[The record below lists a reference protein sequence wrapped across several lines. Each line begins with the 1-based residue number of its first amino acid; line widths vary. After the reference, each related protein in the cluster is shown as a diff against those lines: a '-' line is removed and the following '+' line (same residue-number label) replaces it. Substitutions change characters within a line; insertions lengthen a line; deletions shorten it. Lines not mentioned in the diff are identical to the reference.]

1 MVSSILRR
9 AAVLL
14 AACVQV
20 AATRRVGA
28 QLTPC
33 SVPGLTG
40 DVRCGSVDVFENRR
54 AQSGRKI
61 QISFIVARATD
72 ADRAPDPLLL
82 FAGGPGQPASGMVD
96 FANAAFSP
104 MHRKRDLVFVDVRG
118 TGKSNPLNCRLYRKA
133 PDFLGQ
139 FYPEASV
146 RHCRD
151 SLGALADLRQYTTP
165 NIADDIDDVRA
176 ALGYDRINIYGTSY
190 GSRLAFVYLR
200 QHPERVRAI
209 VMKAIVPTN
218 AHMPMGYAQDA
229 ERALELLARD
239 CAAERECAATFPNF
253 ESEFRAVIERARQGK
268 LRAAWPAQPTVAG
281 VQPGDS
287 VTIGADALTST
298 VMGFMQSVGSRASL
312 PRAAHRAFLG
322 DASELLQA
330 ILFYRSSL
338 DGGQIAI
345 GMHLSVMCSED
356 TRWLDPRKAAED
368 NASSFL
374 GDARVRAQLAACRN
388 WPQGDPGRDYDQ
400 PVRGDA
406 PVLLVS
412 GELDPNTPARW
423 GKEALKTLPN
433 GRHVILPLVAHN
445 FSSAATCGAQF
456 VAEFIERASGRDLDL
471 SCASGI
477 RLPPFARE

>member
-1 MVSSILRR
+1 
-9 AAVLL
+9 
-14 AACVQV
+14 V
-20 AATRRVGA
+20 AA

-33 SVPGLTG
+33 SVAGLTG
-40 DVRCGSVDVFENRR
+40 DVRCGTVDVFENRTTR
-54 AQSGRKI
+54 SGRRLAL
-61 QISFIVARATD
+61 SVIVARATE
-72 ADRAPDPLLL
+72 ADRAPDPFFL
-82 FAGGPGQPASGMVD
+82 FAGGPGQAASGMVD
-96 FANAAFSP
+96 FANTAFSVV
-104 MHRKRDLVFVDVRG
+104 RRTRDLVLVDVRG
-118 TGKSNPLNCRLYRKA
+118 TGQSNPLNCRLYRK
-133 PDFLGQ
+133 PTDFLGE

-190 GSRLAFVYLR
+190 GSRLAFVYMR
-200 QHPERVRAI
+200 QHPGHVRSV

-229 ERALELLARD
+229 DRALELLARD
-239 CAAERECAATFPNF
+239 CAADRDCAAEYPNF
-253 ESEFRAVIERARQGK
+253 ASEFRTVVARAKQGT
-268 LRAAWPAQPTVAG
+268 LRGAWPAQRAMSG
-281 VQPGDS
+281 IQPGDS
-287 VTIGADALTST
+287 ITIDADALTST

-312 PRAAHRAFLG
+312 PRAVHRAFLG
-322 DASELLQA
+322 DGSELLQA
-330 ILFYRSSL
+330 ILFYRTSL

-368 NASSFL
+368 NARSFL
-374 GDARVRAQLAACRN
+374 GDARVRAQLSACRN
-388 WPQGDPGRDYDQ
+388 WPQGDPGRGYDQ

-423 GKEALKTLPN
+423 GEEALKTLPN

-456 VAEFIERASGRDLDL
+456 VADFIERASARDLDL
-471 SCASGI
+471 SCATQI
-477 RLPPFARE
+477 RLPPFAR

>member
-1 MVSSILRR
+1 VE
-9 AAVLL
+9 
-14 AACVQV
+14 
-20 AATRRVGA
+20 
-28 QLTPC
+28 
-33 SVPGLTG
+33 
-40 DVRCGSVDVFENRR
+40 VFENRKAR
-54 AQSGRKI
+54 SGRKI
-61 QISFIVARATD
+61 QLSVIVARATE
-72 ADRAPDPLLL
+72 ADRAPDPFFL
-82 FAGGPGQPASGMVD
+82 FAGGPGQAASGMVD
-96 FANAAFSP
+96 FANTAFSLV
-104 MHRKRDLVFVDVRG
+104 HRKRDLVFVDVRG
-118 TGKSNPLNCRLYRKA
+118 TGKSNALNCRLYRKPA
-133 PDFLGQ
+133 DFLGE

-151 SLGALADLRQYTTP
+151 SLGSLADLRQYTTP

-229 ERALELLARD
+229 EHALELLARD
-239 CAAERECAATFPNF
+239 CAADRDCAATYPNF
-253 ESEFRAVIERARQGK
+253 ETEFRAVVERAKQGT
-268 LRAAWPAQPTVAG
+268 LRGAWPAQPAMPG
-281 VQPGDS
+281 IQLGDS
-287 VTIGADALTST
+287 ITIGGDALTST

-312 PRAAHRAFLG
+312 PRAVHRAFLG
-322 DASELLQA
+322 DPSELLQA
-330 ILFYRSSL
+330 IMFYRTSL

-368 NASSFL
+368 NARSFL
-374 GDARVRAQLAACRN
+374 GDGRVRAQLSACRN
-388 WPQGDPGRDYDQ
+388 WPQGDPGSDYDQ

-423 GKEALKTLPN
+423 GEEARKTLPN
-433 GRHVILPLVAHN
+433 ARHVILPLVAHS
-445 FSSAATCGAQF
+445 FSSVATCGAQF
-456 VAEFIERASGRDLDL
+456 VADFIERASARDLDL
-471 SCASGI
+471 SCLSQI
-477 RLPPFARE
+477 RLPPFAR